1 MMHGLNAILHK
12 NFFTFGSLIII
23 IIIIIIGRGTKI

>member
-23 IIIIIIGRGTKI
+23 IIIGRGTKR